1 MMSTIC
7 PQLETVV
14 SSRDMLSRVGRWSL
28 IASPCLRRRLR
39 AAARSLLAAGH
50 FPQSLIHTIWFNS
63 NPVAFFYVCP
73 SRFTGSH
80 IASEIRDSQQPCTR
94 FRTVELLVDL
104 RRRKSGGA
112 PPPCMVLQSIHCHS
126 VTRFPSLRMV
136 FGSTYTV
143 CSPRER

>member
-28 IASPCLRRRLR
+28 IASPCLWRRLR

-94 FRTVELLVDL
+94 LRTVELLVDL

-112 PPPCMVLQSIHCHS
+112 PPPLHGLTVNSLPQRHQIPFSANGVWIDVHS
-126 VTRFPSLRMV
+126 L
-136 FGSTYTV
+136 
-143 CSPRER
+143 